1 MRRVFLLGACTAA
14 LSLAQVP
21 DPGQQQPDTAPG
33 ATIHLARVPAAIRP
47 YMPATTPPI
56 HLHNSSRLY
65 GLIRAGNLYLT
76 VADALAL
83 AIENNLNLE
92 IARYGPL
99 NADSSLER
107 AKAGGPLRGVLP
119 GVGQIASVDAGVG
132 VNGVIAA
139 AGLSNGGSG
148 GGGVGGNGGAT
159 VQQIG
164 AVVPNFDPTLQNV
177 TSFSHITTP
186 EANTVISQTDSLVQS
201 AHTYNTQLTQGF
213 MTGGTVSLREYQ
225 QTFGENS
232 PSDFINPSS
241 AARMDVIIKQPL
253 LQGFGVGL
261 NDRTI
266 RVSRINTTA
275 AREVFRSQLLDLC
288 ASVLNLY
295 YTLAAANDELRA
307 RQHALEI
314 AQKFYQDTRKEIEA
328 AAIPGI
334 QLPPAAAEVSQR
346 RQELQIAVSNVRQQ
360 EVLMKEAISHTE
372 DPSLESAGIVLV
384 DRIEVPE
391 SDVIPPL
398 RELVNTAMEKRPDV
412 AVSKFRDQTDEIN
425 LAGTTNPLL
434 PSLTTQFWT
443 YNRGVAGAGVPGAA
457 PNPYFEGGYG
467 RAFQQLFQHDFS
479 NYLGTVSLSIPIGNR
494 SAQADY
500 GIEQLQHRQ
509 SEVSSQK
516 DTNNIVVDVAARVT
530 ALRQAHA
537 HYDTARQTR
546 ALQEELLES
555 DQQHFL
561 SGGKAVTFATL
572 MADQRALVIAQI
584 SEVNAAAAYAHAR
597 VSLDQTLGETLE
609 KNNISL
615 EEGLSG
621 RMERQSQLPDVLDP
635 GKRPNR

>member
-1 MRRVFLLGACTAA
+1 VRRALFISICAA
-14 LSLAQVP
+14 TLCHSQE
-21 DPGQQQPDTAPG
+21 PGQGGTEPA
-33 ATIHLARVPAAIRP
+33 ATIHLARVPSAIRP
-47 YMPATTPPI
+47 YMPAKTPPI
-56 HLHNSSRLY
+56 RLHNSSRLY

-99 NADSSLER
+99 SADANLER

-119 GVGQIASVDAGVG
+119 GVGQIASVDSGVG
-132 VNGVIAA
+132 VNGTIAA
-139 AGLSNGGSG
+139 AGLSSNGGG

-164 AVVPNFDPTLQNV
+164 VMVPNFDPTLQNV

-186 EANTVISQTDSLVQS
+186 EANTVVAQTDSLVQS

-213 MTGGTVSLREYQ
+213 ITGGSMSYREYQ
-225 QTFGENS
+225 QTFGENA
-232 PSDFINPSS
+232 PGDFVNPSS
-241 AARMDVIIKQPL
+241 AARMDLILKQPL

-275 AREVFRSQLLDLC
+275 AREVFRGQLLDLC

-295 YTLAAANDELRA
+295 YTLAAANDEFRA
-307 RQHALEI
+307 RQRALEI
-314 AQKFYQDTRKEIEA
+314 AQKFYDDTRREIA
-328 AAIPGI
+328 AEAIPAVE
-334 QLPPAAAEVSQR
+334 LPPAAAEVSTR
-346 RQELQIAVSNVRQQ
+346 RQELQIAQANVRQQ

-372 DPSLESAGIVLV
+372 DSALEAAGIVLV
-384 DRIEVPE
+384 DRIQVPE
-391 SDVIPPL
+391 TDELPPL
-398 RELVNTAMEKRPDV
+398 RELVTTAMAKRPDV

-434 PSLTTQFWT
+434 PTLNTQFQT
-443 YNRGVAGAGVPGAA
+443 YNRGVAGVGHPVGGED
-457 PNPYFEGGYG
+457 PNTYFVGGYG
-467 RAFQQLFQHDFS
+467 RAFQQLVQHDFS
-479 NYLGTVSLSIPIGNR
+479 NYLGIVSFSIPIGNR
-494 SAQADY
+494 VSQADY
-500 GIEQLQHRQ
+500 GVEQLQHRQ
-509 SEVSSQK
+509 SEVSSQR
-516 DTNNIVVDVAARVT
+516 DINTIVVYVAARMA

-546 ALQEELLES
+546 ALQEELLEA

-572 MADQRALVIAQI
+572 MADQRALVTAQI
-584 SEVNAAAAYAHAR
+584 SEVSASAAYALAR
-597 VSLDQTLGETLE
+597 TSLDQTLGETLE
-609 KNNISL
+609 KNNITL
-615 EEGLSG
+615 DEGLNG
-621 RMERQSQLPDVLDP
+621 RVERQSQIPDVVDP
-635 GKRPNR
+635 GKR